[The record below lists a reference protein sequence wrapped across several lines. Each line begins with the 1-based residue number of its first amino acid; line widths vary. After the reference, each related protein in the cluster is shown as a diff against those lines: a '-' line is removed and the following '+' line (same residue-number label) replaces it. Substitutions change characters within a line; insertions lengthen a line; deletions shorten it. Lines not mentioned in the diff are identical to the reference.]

1 MAFFDD
7 RSWEQVA
14 VVTGKSY
21 ASRPQAMVAMCGA
34 PARARATCPGVLL
47 LNDGLMDDGVHR
59 DVGPGMTTADR
70 HTWCE
75 KNLPALL
82 AGILTPALEK
92 EVRSHADQ
100 CATCE
105 ALATALR
112 ESIDA
117 RVDRVDG
124 HIPAGV
130 LGRWG
135 AFRGELRG
143 LERALVRHHLARCTA
158 CRKDLEQLGQAPVL
172 EVIPELE
179 LGFDLDLEKVAP
191 KRAPTPAAPAR
202 SRPARGIP
210 QLSGW
215 EWLSGLDAFI
225 APALQLHVTR
235 GEAVANTLEIDR
247 EARAVALRLPLPP
260 DAEPHAP
267 IRVEAG
273 LPRRTSHPP
282 PELRLE
288 GSRPASARSILANHG
303 EPLAT
308 GVYRLRIE
316 SEVAGAFAL
325 ETTFMLKRSSGDC
338 KKRRSRGFGSQT
350 SCLRRRSSIG
360 FTTVNALPWRWQ

>member
-1 MAFFDD
+1 
-7 RSWEQVA
+7 
-14 VVTGKSY
+14 
-21 ASRPQAMVAMCGA
+21 
-34 PARARATCPGVLL
+34 
-47 LNDGLMDDGVHR
+47 MDDGVHR

-75 KNLPALL
+75 KNLPALF

-100 CATCE
+100 CATCG

-135 AFRGELRG
+135 TFRGELRG

-267 IRVEAG
+267 IRVEVVSPAG
-273 LPRRTSHPP
+273 QVILRQSCALKDLAPP
-282 PELRLE
+282 QLL
-288 GSRPASARSILANHG
+288 ILANHG

-308 GVYRLRIE
+308 GVYRVRIE

-325 ETTFMLKRSSGDC
+325 ETTFMLKRSSGD
-338 KKRRSRGFGSQT
+338 
-350 SCLRRRSSIG
+350 
-360 FTTVNALPWRWQ
+360 